1 MRLSAKHS
9 NPQIMEYKDFSGG
22 LNTTNAIET
31 IEMNE
36 LNRCVNFELMG
47 NLLKT
52 VSGTADIYR
61 SDTLHF
67 SDIFYDTINN
77 LLIVCTTDRKAY
89 TIKVDGTELTELGAL
104 TGHLAPAFATWE
116 DGTLI
121 ASGGQLQYF
130 NGTELLTLE
139 ASPDECNG
147 VFVSHGRVVVY
158 YDDILKYSAVG
169 DETDWTEDTNV
180 DSSSKWQQVGYKD
193 GGEITNVVNL
203 SADILVFKSNSTAF
217 HIAGQ
222 YPDWEQSEISRN
234 INSKGWRAAIA
245 LTSSAIV
252 LGESS
257 LQAITTTDD
266 YGEMKA
272 TDMGV
277 KVQDDL
283 KVMPSR
289 VKLRY
294 IAPLNQ
300 VWMIT
305 GEKTF
310 MFLDVEHVAFFEREY
325 NNAAVDACYHQD
337 TVFVLKDNAICY
349 LSNTIDMQ
357 DDGTPLTWSV
367 HAKTLISY
375 NDYLVKR
382 VRVDITPLFQNY
394 TDIRFWVGHI
404 KLAELIPKEALQ
416 IWHDYTTLYQSKR
429 YIKSV
434 ALADVYSNGDE
445 IYNNDDEIYKN
456 PTYLKSTAYIRQT
469 KRQIDRHK
477 GIKVY
482 GKGSG
487 GRFILNLINFE
498 IVEV

>member
-1 MRLSAKHS
+1 MRLSSKHS
-9 NPQIMEYKDFSGG
+9 NPQMIEYTDFSGG
-22 LNTTNAIET
+22 LNTTNAIEA
-31 IEMNE
+31 IETNE
-36 LNRCVNFELMG
+36 LSRCVNLELMG

-67 SDIFYDTINN
+67 SDMFYDTIND
-77 LLIVCTTDRKAY
+77 LLVVCTSDRKVF
-89 TIKVDGTELTELGAL
+89 TIKTDGTGLTERGTLSGR
-104 TGHLAPAFATWE
+104 LAPVFVAWE
-116 DGTLI
+116 DGVLI
-121 ASGGQLQYF
+121 ASGGHLQYL
-130 NGTELLTLE
+130 NGAELLTLTG
-139 ASPDECNG
+139 SPEVCNG
-147 VFVSHGRVVVY
+147 VFVSHGRVIVY

-169 DETDWTEDTNV
+169 DETDWTEDSNM

-193 GGEITNVVNL
+193 GGKITNVVNL
-203 SADILVFKSNSTAF
+203 SADILVFKSNNTAF

-277 KVQDDL
+277 KIQDDI
-283 KVMPSR
+283 KAIPSS

-310 MFLDVEHVAFFEREY
+310 MFLDVEHVAFFERKY
-325 NNAAVDACYHQD
+325 NTAAVDACYHQD
-337 TVFVLKDNAICY
+337 TVFVLKDNAICC
-349 LSNTIDMQ
+349 LNNAADMR
-357 DDGTPLTWSV
+357 DDGEPLGWNMR
-367 HAKTLISY
+367 AKTLVSY

-382 VRVDITPLFQNY
+382 VRVDITPFFQNY
-394 TDIRFWVGHI
+394 ADVRFWVGHV
-404 KLAELIPKEALQ
+404 KLAELVPKEALQ
-416 IWHDYTTLYQSKR
+416 IWHDYTTLYHSKR

-434 ALADVYSNGDE
+434 AIADIYSNGDE
-445 IYNNDDEIYKN
+445 VYDNDDEIYKN
-456 PTYLKSTAYIRQT
+456 PTYLKSVAYIRQT
-469 KRQIDRHK
+469 KRQIDRLK